1 MIYNENGEI
10 LSEGSFS
17 KLIGKDVK
25 NQKNAD
31 NIQSTVSEPK
41 LSDDQAE
48 KINQWI
54 ESSYVSLYKYALSQM
69 KILDKKYPK
78 LSNYFNNSDD
88 GIGIYKWKY
97 LLNTGDYFYNVK
109 DDMYKGKVKYE
120 FINAYFS
127 SQDHNIQKMFSEYIG
142 NLMNFL
148 NSKNTDKNISFDYD
162 GSGEESYIYI
172 IFDINRKIK

>member
-1 MIYNENGEI
+1 MIFNENGEI
-10 LSEGSFS
+10 LSEGSFL
-17 KLIGKDVK
+17 KLIGKDAK
-25 NQKNAD
+25 NQKNSD

-88 GIGIYKWKY
+88 GIGIYKWK
-97 LLNTGDYFYNVK
+97 
-109 DDMYKGKVKYE
+109 
-120 FINAYFS
+120 
-127 SQDHNIQKMFSEYIG
+127 
-142 NLMNFL
+142 
-148 NSKNTDKNISFDYD
+148 
-162 GSGEESYIYI
+162 
-172 IFDINRKIK
+172 